1 MWLTVQDV
9 DGTHLWE
16 ASNIEMELRA
26 LGQGNMAHPTQ
37 GQFCV
42 CGDIKNRYNVDP
54 DFSGRSLETCQE
66 VWEKATSRQIK
77 LVQTA
82 ACGSHA
88 AQDSFEGGPTQMCK
102 RS

>member
-37 GQFCV
+37 GQFCD

-54 DFSGRSLETCQE
+54 DFSRKKSWDLP
-66 VWEKATSRQIK
+66 
-77 LVQTA
+77 
-82 ACGSHA
+82 GSVGESDKQA
-88 AQDSFEGGPTQMCK
+88 D
-102 RS
+102 